1 MMTEKATRRRTSVP
15 SVLVV
20 ADGRTASELGER
32 LMPFPVLSAHDVDEA
47 SEAMRSL
54 TPYVIVVG
62 GSRQRELS
70 ADLNALARDTN
81 AVVVRLEELGRGDG
95 ATAHIEGLMA
105 HVETRRR
112 RNEL

>member
-1 MMTEKATRRRTSVP
+1 MTEKATRRRTSVP

-32 LMPFPVLSAHDVDEA
+32 LMPFPVLSAHDIDEA

-81 AVVVRLEELGRGDG
+81 AVVVRLEEIGGGEG